1 MSTLPARSRCSRAT
15 AAGHSG
21 NVGAELMKL
30 APPRGA
36 ALACAAWP
44 AGCSPTGAQQWCWR
58 KAGSRGVA
66 HGRSVTPLQA
76 DKEALAHIV
85 YNLEGGEAGE
95 VDAQM
100 VEALRPSIEEAEPV
114 GTQEMAL
121 DYIGKRG
128 AQVGLLAGFG
138 RPAPPACCTRRLG
151 TSQPWRQRPRACWY
165 PAALA
170 ADHTSACSR

>member
-1 MSTLPARSRCSRAT
+1 MHCMARRVWSHRRTAVVRA
-15 AAGHSG
+15 
-21 NVGAELMKL
+21 E
-30 APPRGA
+30 P
-36 ALACAAWP
+36 
-44 AGCSPTGAQQWCWR
+44 
-58 KAGSRGVA
+58 GSRGVTN
-66 HGRSVTPLQA
+66 GRSVTWLQA

-128 AQVGLLAGFG
+128 AQVGPRAGLA
-138 RPAPPACCTRRLG
+138 APPHRHTRHWSM
-151 TSQPWRQRPRACWY
+151 SQPWRQRPGACCC

-170 ADHTSACSR
+170 DHTSMQPLRW